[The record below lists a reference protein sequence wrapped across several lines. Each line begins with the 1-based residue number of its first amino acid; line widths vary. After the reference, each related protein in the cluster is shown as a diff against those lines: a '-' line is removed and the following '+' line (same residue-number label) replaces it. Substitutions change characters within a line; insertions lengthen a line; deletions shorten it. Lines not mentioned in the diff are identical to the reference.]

1 MAAAGRGDAVS
12 QMARDPALAG
22 RLGEGV
28 VPLRTEPETVKR
40 GGSAASRF
48 GAGSGLFLLFAL
60 SGIAGILLLRLMDG
74 SAARAAALAAAMLLG
89 FAVLHWHRAGPH
101 RQPALL
107 GERCTYLGLLF
118 TLAGIAASLVA
129 QGGAASPSRG
139 AMLDRLVADSGIALT
154 AVIIGVALRILM
166 LQVPSGPEA
175 PPQPALRDRAAE
187 LESQVGLAVAELERF
202 RLRTQQVLAERLAR
216 STDGFAEQ
224 ARAQADAIAG
234 LSASMMQRIDA
245 SLRAY
250 AERTE
255 ALSIAAAESEA
266 RRVAALDRAV
276 AGIAE
281 VEARMQAIAA
291 RLGESAGTLAQGV
304 AGVALLGKALPA
316 AAAAADSLRV
326 ALTAQAEAVRL
337 LAISSTEDAR
347 AVRSQRDQLLADLD
361 ASREALGRTQ
371 RTMAE
376 IAQAVA
382 DRLGG

>member
-22 RLGEGV
+22 RLGDGV
-28 VPLRTEPETVKR
+28 VPLRAEPEAVKR
-40 GGSAASRF
+40 GVSVMSRLGG
-48 GAGSGLFLLFAL
+48 GAGLFLLFAL
-60 SGIAGILLLRLMDG
+60 PGIAGILLVRLVDG
-74 SAARAAALAAAMLLG
+74 SATRAAALAAALLVG
-89 FAVLHWHRAGPH
+89 FAGVAWRQAGPH
-101 RQPALL
+101 RQPGLL
-107 GERCTYLGLLF
+107 GERCAYLGLLF

-129 QGGAASPSRG
+129 PGGAASF
-139 AMLDRLVADSGIALT
+139 DRLVADSGVALT
-154 AVIIGVALRILM
+154 AAIIGVALRILL
-166 LQVPSGPEA
+166 LQAGAEPE
-175 PPQPALRDRAAE
+175 PPQRPALHDRAAE

-224 ARAQADAIAG
+224 ARAQAEAIAA
-234 LSASMMQRIDA
+234 LSAGMMQRIDA
-245 SLRAY
+245 SLRAH
-250 AERTE
+250 ADRTE

-276 AGIAE
+276 IGMAE

-337 LAISSTEDAR
+337 LAISSAEDAR
-347 AVRSQRDQLLADLD
+347 AVRAQRDQMLADLD

-376 IAQAVA
+376 IAKAVA